1 MNMALRN
8 KFAQQYANNY
18 VETAVS
24 EATPHKLIEMLY
36 EGALKH
42 LNLTKVFIEQK
53 NFEKKSVHVNKT
65 LSILNALRSG
75 VDLEKGKDVGG
86 NLYDL
91 YDYCYRRVFE
101 ASSKNDIEIINEIIV
116 LVKDLD
122 EAWKQM
128 PEDIKRVSK
137 DQIDKLKA

>member
-8 KFAQQYANNY
+8 KFAQQYASNY
-18 VETAVS
+18 VETAVT

-36 EGALKH
+36 EGVLKH
-42 LNLTKVFIEQK
+42 LNLTKVFIDQK
-53 NFEKKSVHVNKT
+53 NFEKKSTHVNKT

-75 VDLEKGKDVGG
+75 VDLEKGKEVGG

-101 ASSKNDIEIINEIIV
+101 ASSKNDSAIISEVIELI
-116 LVKDLD
+116 KSLD

-137 DQIDKLKA
+137 DQINKLKA

>member
-1 MNMALRN
+1 MALRN
-8 KFAQQYANNY
+8 KFAQQYASNY
-18 VETAVS
+18 VETAVT

-36 EGALKH
+36 EGVLKH
-42 LNLTKVFIEQK
+42 LNLTKVFIDQK
-53 NFEKKSVHVNKT
+53 NFEKKSTHVNKT

-75 VDLEKGKDVGG
+75 VDLEKGKEVGG

-101 ASSKNDIEIINEIIV
+101 ASSKNDSAIISEVIELI
-116 LVKDLD
+116 KSLD

-137 DQIDKLKA
+137 DQINKLKA

>member
-8 KFAQQYANNY
+8 KMAQQYANNY

-24 EATPHKLIEMLY
+24 EATPHKLVEMLY
-36 EGALKH
+36 EGLLKN
-42 LNLTKVFIEQK
+42 LNLTKVFITQK
-53 NFEKKSVHVNKT
+53 DYEKKAEYVNKA
-65 LSILNALRSG
+65 LRILNSLRSG
-75 VDLEKGKDVGG
+75 VDVEKSQEVGG

-101 ASSKNDIEIINEIIV
+101 ASSQNDVGIIDEVIEHI
-116 LVKDLD
+116 KQLD

-128 PEDIKRVSK
+128 PDDIKRSSK
-137 DQIDKLKA
+137 EQIEKLS

>member
-8 KFAQQYANNY
+8 KFAQQYASNY
-18 VETAVS
+18 VETAVT

-36 EGALKH
+36 EGVLKH
-42 LNLTKVFIEQK
+42 LNLSKVFIEQK
-53 NFEKKSVHVNKT
+53 NFEKKSTHVNKT

-75 VDLEKGKDVGG
+75 VDLKKGKDVGG

-101 ASSKNDIEIINEIIV
+101 ASSKNDSAIISEVIELI
-116 LVKDLD
+116 KSLD

-137 DQIDKLKA
+137 DQINKLKA

>member
-18 VETAVS
+18 VETAVT

-36 EGALKH
+36 EGLLKH
-42 LNLTKVFIEQK
+42 LNLTKIFIEQK

-65 LSILNALRSG
+65 LSILNALRAG
-75 VDLEKGKDVGG
+75 VDLEKGKEVGG

-101 ASSKNDIEIINEIIV
+101 ASSKNDIAIV
-116 LVKDLD
+116 SEVIQLIKSLD
-122 EAWKQM
+122 EAWKEM
-128 PEDIKRVSK
+128 PEEIKKVSK
-137 DQIDKLKA
+137 DQIEKLKS

>member
-24 EATPHKLIEMLY
+24 EATPHKLVEMLY

-42 LNLTKVFIEQK
+42 LNLTKVFIDQK
-53 NFEKKSVHVNKT
+53 NFEKKSAHVNKA
-65 LSILNALRSG
+65 LSIMNALRAG

-91 YDYCYRRVFE
+91 YDYCYRRTFE
-101 ASSKNDIEIINEIIV
+101 ASSQNDSIIINEVIGLI
-116 LVKDLD
+116 KGLD

-128 PEDIKRVSK
+128 PDDIKRVSK
-137 DQIDKLKA
+137 DQIDNLRT

>member
-8 KFAQQYANNY
+8 KFAQQYANTY

-24 EATPHKLIEMLY
+24 EASPHKLVEMLY

-42 LNLTKVFIEQK
+42 LNLTKVFIDQK
-53 NFEKKSVHVNKT
+53 DFEKKSEHVNKA

-75 VDLEKGKDVGG
+75 VDLDKGKEVAE
-86 NLYDL
+86 NLYSL

-101 ASSKNDIEIINEIIV
+101 ASSQNDKVMIDEVIEHIQALAES
-116 LVKDLD
+116 
-122 EAWKQM
+122 WKQM
-128 PEDIKRVSK
+128 PEDMKRVSK
-137 DQIDKLKA
+137 EQIDRMSA

>member
-8 KFAQQYANNY
+8 KFAQQYATNY

-24 EATPHKLIEMLY
+24 EATPHKLVEMLY
-36 EGALKH
+36 EGALKN

-53 NFEKKSVHVNKT
+53 NFEKKSEHANKT
-65 LSILNALRSG
+65 LAILNALRAG
-75 VDLEKGKDVGG
+75 VDFDKGKEVAE
-86 NLYDL
+86 NLYSL

-101 ASSKNDIEIINEIIV
+101 ASSKNDTQMLDEVIEHI
-116 LVKDLD
+116 KTLD

-128 PEDIKRVSK
+128 PEEIKRVSK
-137 DQIDKLKA
+137 EQIDRMSA

>member
-8 KFAQQYANNY
+8 KFAQQYANTY

-24 EATPHKLIEMLY
+24 EASPHKLVEMLY

-53 NFEKKSVHVNKT
+53 DFEKKAEHVNKS

-75 VDLEKGKDVGG
+75 VDLEKGKDIAE
-86 NLYDL
+86 NLYSL
-91 YDYCYRRVFE
+91 YDYCYRTVFE
-101 ASSKNDIEIINEIIV
+101 ASSQNDLEKVDEVIEHI
-116 LVKDLD
+116 KALD

-128 PEDIKRVSK
+128 PDDMKRVSK
-137 DQIDKLKA
+137 EQIDRMSA